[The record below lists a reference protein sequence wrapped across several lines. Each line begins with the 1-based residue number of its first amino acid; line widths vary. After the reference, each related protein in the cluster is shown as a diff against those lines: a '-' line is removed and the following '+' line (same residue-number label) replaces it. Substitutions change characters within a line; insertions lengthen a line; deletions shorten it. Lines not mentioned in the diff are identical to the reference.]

1 MHRRALVIS
10 VVVLLLGG
18 IAAACGDDKDGDGAA
33 RTATGVATEVAAT
46 EPTDQNPAEGVT
58 VDVPHWEWEM
68 AASADSAPAGTVT
81 FNAINEG
88 TIPHNLRVAK
98 TDLAPDALPVDEGTT
113 MVDEEQLN
121 VLASS
126 RDLTVGEAEEVT
138 VALEP
143 GSYVLFCNVAGHY
156 AAGLYAGFTVD

>member
-1 MHRRALVIS
+1 MHRRALVILI
-10 VVVLLLGG
+10 VLLLLGG
-18 IAAACGDDKDGDGAA
+18 IAAACGDDGDGDGAA
-33 RTATGVATEVAAT
+33 GTATELAAT
-46 EPTDQNPAEGVT
+46 APPAQNPAEGVT

-98 TDLAPDALPVDEGTT
+98 TDLAPDALPVAEGTI
-113 MVDEEQLN
+113 MVDEEQVN

-126 RDLTVGEAEEVT
+126 RDLNIGEAEELIV
-138 VALEP
+138 VLEP

-156 AAGLYAGFTVD
+156 AAGLYAGFTVE

>member
-1 MHRRALVIS
+1 MDRRTLVIF

-33 RTATGVATEVAAT
+33 RTPT
-46 EPTDQNPAEGVT
+46 EPTDQNPAEGVI

-98 TDLAPDALPVDEGTT
+98 TDLAPDALPVDEGTI
-113 MVDEEQLN
+113 MVDEEQVN

-126 RDLTVGEAEEVT
+126 RDLNVGEAEEMI
-138 VALEP
+138 VALQP

-156 AAGLYAGFTVD
+156 AAGLFTGFTVE